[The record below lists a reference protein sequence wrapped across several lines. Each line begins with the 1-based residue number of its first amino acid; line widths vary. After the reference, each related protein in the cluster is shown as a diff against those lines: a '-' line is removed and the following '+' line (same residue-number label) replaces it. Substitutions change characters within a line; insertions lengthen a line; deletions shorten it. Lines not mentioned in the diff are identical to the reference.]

1 MRTPYADRVQFDEK
15 AAMLAAEL
23 RVDTDEAG
31 RMLAHLSGY
40 ADVAAV
46 AYGAGD
52 RSTWSSREELVA
64 RLLSSRPGMANDQA
78 ARVIDRLALPVR
90 DADIDHVASSADAVP
105 NMGG

>member
-1 MRTPYADRVQFDEK
+1 MRTPYADRTQFDEK

-23 RVDTDEAG
+23 RVDTDQA
-31 RMLAHLSGY
+31 RQALAQLSGY

-46 AYGAGD
+46 EYGVGD
-52 RSTWSSREELVA
+52 KSAWSSREELVA
-64 RLLSSRPGMANDQA
+64 RLLSSRPDMANDQA

-90 DADIDHVASSADAVP
+90 DADIDHVASSPDAVP